1 MEADGYS
8 LEKFRTAER
17 EGRQDLK
24 SSEAQFLERYRSA
37 QERILGT
44 QDRTAVAN
52 PFRIVGEM
60 LLDMLNKERRE
71 ILFGAGKAMDLEKE
85 RLSTVAGQLD
95 AAYLEASKVNA
106 KYDELAEHIRRS
118 IEKFD
123 RFVRQV
129 NGREPLLNS
138 EHLAS

>member
-1 MEADGYS
+1 M
-8 LEKFRTAER
+8 
-17 EGRQDLK
+17 K